1 MMLLRLLHWTF
12 RIPVIPQGHEPDCEA
27 GITKP
32 LGCKCDV
39 RKLRPPRFGE
49 ALTGLF

>member
-1 MMLLRLLHWTF
+1 MLIRLLHWTF
-12 RIPVIPQGHEPDCEA
+12 RIPVIPQGHEAKCEA

-39 RKLRPPRFGE
+39 QRLRPPRLLE
-49 ALTGLF
+49 AVRGLF